1 MYNLQQND
9 GKRASP
15 AANKEQL
22 VSIDEADQF
31 SPDNWVPRTSNLIRL
46 TGKHPLNAEPKLSSL
61 FDAGLITPNSLHY
74 VRNHR

>member
-1 MYNLQQND
+1 MYNFQQND
-9 GKRASP
+9 GKRTSP
-15 AANKEQL
+15 AANNEQL

-31 SPDNWVPRTSNLIRL
+31 SPDHWVPRTSNLIRL
-46 TGKHPLNAEPKLSSL
+46 TCKHPLNAEPKLSSL